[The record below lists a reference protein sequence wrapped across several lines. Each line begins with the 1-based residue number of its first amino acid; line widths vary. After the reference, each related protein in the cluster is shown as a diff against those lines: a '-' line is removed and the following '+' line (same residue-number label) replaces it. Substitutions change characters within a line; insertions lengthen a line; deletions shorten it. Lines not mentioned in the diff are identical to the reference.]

1 MAYPLPI
8 VECDCC
14 EGRFVLDPQA
24 VVEDLMLEIVRLLCQ
39 GCRPEDEE
47 GPT

>member
-1 MAYPLPI
+1 MAYPLTI

-14 EGRFVLDPQA
+14 EDRFVLDPQA
-24 VVEDLMLEIVRLLCQ
+24 VVEDLTLETVRLLCHC
-39 GCRPEDEE
+39 CRPEDEG